1 MEEYYSVES
10 CRRLMDL
17 LAGWAELAES
27 NEFAENEFDSII
39 NLYQASQF
47 CETDTDVKNFVKN
60 KIVPLLISGRP

>member
-1 MEEYYSVES
+1 MESYSVES

-17 LAGWAELAES
+17 LAGWAQLAES
-27 NEFAENEFDSII
+27 NEFAEGEFDTII

-47 CETDTDVKNFVKN
+47 CENDADVKKFVKN